1 METLNNLEIREITG
15 GQVCLRCLYWGI
27 GNPPEGTVYAD
38 GTGSGYPGEIW
49 FP

>member
-1 METLNNLEIREITG
+1 METLDNLEIREITG
-15 GQVCLRCLYWGI
+15 GQICLHCFDWAMQ
-27 GNPPEGTVYAD
+27 NPPEGPVYAD